1 MASGL
6 RAGAFPSNVMIPVIV
21 DAAAATPGQKETATS
36 EAARK
41 NLFPDTRMLGSFI
54 NAKTS

>member
-1 MASGL
+1 
-6 RAGAFPSNVMIPVIV
+6 MIPVMF

-41 NLFPDTRMLGSFI
+41 NLFPVTRMLGSFI
-54 NAKTS
+54 YKAKTSYPSLLDVTQERF